1 MKIEKDPNQEI
12 AFKRFALIAP
22 LLQSS
27 LSKVEERLLRK
38 EIIAKGT
45 CSDRTLRRYKHAYC
59 QTGIE
64 GLRPRLNTGT
74 IRAISPSVFQSAIG
88 IKKEYPQI
96 SVAGVIRIL
105 EEKKLITPGEVARST
120 LGPYLKRLGLT
131 YQSGKYQIEKWMQ
144 QVSNQI
150 SRKELESKVGDLKDL
165 DKLLIYLRD
174 GSFRERKKAMSII
187 FHHARI
193 PQSMAHDFLGIS
205 DRTYRRYIHRLNI
218 SGIEAL
224 FSNKTKKIKKIDN
237 ESIREKVFTVLH
249 QPPKDFRVNRT
260 SWKIVDLKAVL
271 DNLGYKIS
279 RGTISAIVRSAG
291 YSWRKTIEKW
301 MQQVSNQIS
310 RKELESKVGDL
321 KDLDKLL
328 IYLRDG
334 SFRER
339 KKAMSIIFH
348 HARTPQSM
356 AHDFIGISDRTYRRY
371 IHRFNISGIEAL
383 FSNKTKKIKK
393 IDNESIREKVFTVLH
408 QPPKNFGVNRT
419 SWKIVDLKAV
429 LDNLGYKISRGT
441 ISAIVKSAGYSWR
454 KAKVVLTS
462 PDPEYREKL
471 EHIKSILSNLQK
483 DEAFFSIDEYG
494 PFAITK
500 KGGLSLV
507 APNQTK
513 TVPQWQK
520 SKGSLIITAAL
531 ELSTNNVTHFY
542 SDNKN
547 TDEMIKLTNSLLN
560 KYNDYKKIYLSW
572 DVASWH
578 VSYKLFKHIEENNAK
593 TSLIGGCMVEIAPLP
608 SGAQF
613 LNIIES
619 VFSGM
624 SRAIIHN
631 SDYQSVKEAK
641 AAIDQYFEE
650 RNNYYRE
657 NPKRAGNKIWGKERT
672 PCKFAEDN
680 NCKDPRYR

>member
-131 YQSGKYQIEKWMQ
+131 YQSGKYQ
-144 QVSNQI
+144 
-150 SRKELESKVGDLKDL
+150 
-165 DKLLIYLRD
+165 
-174 GSFRERKKAMSII
+174 
-187 FHHARI
+187 
-193 PQSMAHDFLGIS
+193 
-205 DRTYRRYIHRLNI
+205 
-218 SGIEAL
+218 
-224 FSNKTKKIKKIDN
+224 
-237 ESIREKVFTVLH
+237 
-249 QPPKDFRVNRT
+249 
-260 SWKIVDLKAVL
+260 
-271 DNLGYKIS
+271 
-279 RGTISAIVRSAG
+279 
-291 YSWRKTIEKW
+291 IEKW